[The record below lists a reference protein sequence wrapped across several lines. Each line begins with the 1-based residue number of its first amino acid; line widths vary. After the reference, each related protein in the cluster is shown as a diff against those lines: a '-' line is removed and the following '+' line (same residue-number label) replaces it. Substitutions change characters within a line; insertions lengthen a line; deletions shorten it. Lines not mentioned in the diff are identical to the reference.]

1 MELRWLPF
9 ASEQLRADMQY
20 VVDNFGEI
28 TAKKSLRRIL
38 DKVNELRKNPDI
50 GIWDKKF
57 SSDGIKVRHLNIG
70 PNMVFYLVDRYEVV
84 VIAVM
89 HCKQSSYVINRAIR
103 YALMKFFES

>member
-38 DKVNELRKNPDI
+38 DKVNELRKNPDNRNL
-50 GIWDKKF
+50 GQ
-57 SSDGIKVRHLNIG
+57 KV
-70 PNMVFYLVDRYEVV
+70 
-84 VIAVM
+84 
-89 HCKQSSYVINRAIR
+89 
-103 YALMKFFES
+103 FFRWH

>member
-38 DKVNELRKNPDI
+38 DKVNSKHPTPIL
-50 GIWDKKF
+50 
-57 SSDGIKVRHLNIG
+57 
-70 PNMVFYLVDRYEVV
+70 
-84 VIAVM
+84 AV
-89 HCKQSSYVINRAIR
+89 
-103 YALMKFFES
+103 

>member
-50 GIWDKKF
+50 GIRDKKF
-57 SSDGIKVRHLNIG
+57 SSDCVKVRHPNIG

-89 HCKQSSYVINRAIR
+89 HCKQSSYVINHAVR
-103 YALMKFFES
+103 YALMNFFES

>member
-1 MELRWLPF
+1 MGTLYWWFTICHGGYGIELRWLPF
-9 ASEQLRADMQY
+9 ASEQLRADIQY

-57 SSDGIKVRHLNIG
+57 SLDVIKVRHLNID
-70 PNMVFYLVDRYEVV
+70 PNMVLIF
-84 VIAVM
+84 
-89 HCKQSSYVINRAIR
+89 
-103 YALMKFFES
+103 ALK